1 MYPLLPLLLTGAH
14 GAPAAV
20 VGIVEGSAE
29 LAAGVSKCVAGRL
42 LNRIMARKLRIGSG
56 YGLLA
61 FGQLIVAAAGIWPI
75 VLVGRVVD
83 RVGKGVRSA
92 SRDSLLARDV
102 APGNLGRIV
111 LLTVVALVYI
121 PDALLLLR
129 LAGNG

>member
-1 MYPLLPLLLTGAH
+1 
-14 GAPAAV
+14 
-20 VGIVEGSAE
+20 
-29 LAAGVSKCVAGRL
+29 
-42 LNRIMARKLRIGSG
+42 MARKLRLGSG
-56 YGLLA
+56 YALLA